1 MTPLFHPAQTWPDI
15 LAGTTQRRVLRQL
28 QAACLNG
35 PDITNLLRFAPE
47 VEGIFGD
54 ADQIGL
60 GPCGEPDICHLLPFG
75 ARGSHFFH
83 NTRENITGD
92 KATLVAFVNR
102 RSQSR
107 EFCLVLLL
115 VALQASQSGAYDLT
129 GVPVTARPDARVHE
143 SIQVR
148 REIDIARR
156 HASMVTRL
164 AMFVNHRAWA
174 TSPAQ
179 LCYAKR
185 FSSLHMTMTPTATAT
200 AAPAST
206 FPFILTEDQEALRR
220 EIRDFAAREIAPNVL
235 RWDEASEFPMDVV
248 KQLGAMGLLGVIFPP
263 EYGGAGLG
271 YVDYMLA
278 IEELSAVDGSI
289 GIIVAA
295 HNSLCTNHIF
305 LAGSE
310 AQKKK
315 YLPKLTTG
323 EHLGAWGLTEPG
335 SGSDASAA
343 RTTAA
348 LKGDHYVL
356 NGTKTFITNG
366 HYADVSVIIAVTN
379 KEEGTH
385 GLSAFIV
392 EKGRPGF
399 RAGKKENKLGLR
411 ASDTS
416 ELIFE
421 DCTVPAENLL
431 GKEGEGFIDAMRTL
445 DGGRIS
451 IAALSLGIAKGALDA
466 SVKYVKQRRQFGKA
480 IAEFQGI
487 QWKMADMA
495 TELDAARLLTLRA
508 AVLKDAGKRVTQES
522 AMAKLYASEVA
533 VKICNEAVQL
543 HGGYGFIKDYPVEK
557 FYRDV
562 KLCTIGE
569 GTSEIQR
576 MVIGREILKVHPSRG

>member
-1 MTPLFHPAQTWPDI
+1 MTTTAQTAP
-15 LAGTTQRRVLRQL
+15 GL
-28 QAACLNG
+28 QS
-35 PDITNLLRFAPE
+35 
-47 VEGIFGD
+47 V
-54 ADQIGL
+54 
-60 GPCGEPDICHLLPFG
+60 
-75 ARGSHFFH
+75 
-83 NTRENITGD
+83 
-92 KATLVAFVNR
+92 
-102 RSQSR
+102 
-107 EFCLVLLL
+107 
-115 VALQASQSGAYDLT
+115 
-129 GVPVTARPDARVHE
+129 
-143 SIQVR
+143 
-148 REIDIARR
+148 
-156 HASMVTRL
+156 
-164 AMFVNHRAWA
+164 
-174 TSPAQ
+174 
-179 LCYAKR
+179 
-185 FSSLHMTMTPTATAT
+185 
-200 AAPAST
+200 T
-206 FPFILTEDQEALRR
+206 FPFTLTEDQEALRR

-235 RWDEASEFPMDVV
+235 RWDEASEFPHDVV
-248 KQLGAMGLLGVIFPP
+248 RQLGQMGLLGVIFPP

-271 YVDYMLA
+271 YTDYMLA

-315 YLPKLTTG
+315 YVSKLATG

-343 RTTAA
+343 RTTAVRR
-348 LKGDHYVL
+348 GDQWVL
-356 NGTKTFITNG
+356 NGNKTFITNG
-366 HYADVSVIIAVTN
+366 HYADVSVIIAVTD
-379 KEEGTH
+379 KSQGTH

-392 EKGRPGF
+392 EKGSPGF
-399 RAGKKENKLGLR
+399 RPGKKENKLGLR

-421 DCTVPAENLL
+421 DCAIPTENLL
-431 GKEGEGFIDAMRTL
+431 GNEGEGFIDAMRTL

-451 IAALSLGIAKGALDA
+451 IAALSLGIARGALDA
-466 SVKYVKQRRQFGKA
+466 SVKYVKERRQFGKA

-487 QWKMADMA
+487 QWKLADMA

-508 AVLKDAGKRVTQES
+508 AVLKDAGQRVTQES
-522 AMAKLYASEVA
+522 AMAKLYSSEVA
-533 VKICNEAVQL
+533 VRICNEAVQL